1 MKLVS
6 IIVPVYNRCEKV
18 KKYYD
23 SLINQTYKNIEIIF
37 VYDETT
43 DNILD
48 LLNSFLDDRVVIV
61 SMKNRSLMDAMGVG
75 FNKSHG
81 EYICFVDSNDT
92 IDKDYIS
99 KLVMVLER
107 DGSNIAM
114 GRIGGYCY
122 HPVIKNKT
130 LKSRRKPNLIDLE
143 KRREYLPALTSSMV
157 GKLFKREILDLK
169 NFKCNSNEDIMI
181 MYPLYV
187 KCRYISICNDCI
199 YHYKLAENSQFK
211 KNLFGYSLDNLMN
224 TFESLKY
231 IYYEIEK
238 MGKLDDYFY
247 EIEMLF
253 IKNIFGRICNIIKSV
268 DDKIYRYKF
277 ISVILDYLEC
287 FFPDWDSNP
296 YFLMGY
302 KLGEVTDRF
311 NIKVAYNEI
320 SMIKRKKLFIK
331 LENVYEKY
339 RQIEDMYNRS
349 K

>member
-6 IIVPVYNRCEKV
+6 IIVPDYNRCV
-18 KKYYD
+18 RIKKCCD
-23 SLINQTYKNIEIIF
+23 SLINQTYQNIEIIF
-37 VYDETT
+37 VDDGST
-43 DNILD
+43 DKTLD
-48 LLNSFLDDRVVIV
+48 VLNSFLDDRVVVV
-61 SMKNRSLMDAMGVG
+61 SKKNGGPSDARRVG

-81 EYICFVDSNDT
+81 DYICFVDSD
-92 IDKDYIS
+92 DYIDEDFIY
-99 KLVMVLER
+99 KLVMIMER
-107 DGSNIAM
+107 DGSNIVM
-114 GRIGGYCY
+114 GRIGVHHYY
-122 HPVIKNKT
+122 PFIKNMT
-130 LKSRRKPNLIDLE
+130 LKSKRKPEIIDLE
-143 KRREYLPALTSSMV
+143 KRREYLPALTPGMA

-169 NFKCNSNEDIMI
+169 NFKYRANEDIMI

-199 YHYKLAENSQFK
+199 YHNQLVEISQYKEYL
-211 KNLFGYSLDNLMN
+211 LGYSFNNLIN
-224 TFESLKY
+224 TFEPLKY
-231 IYYEIEK
+231 IYDEIEK
-238 MGKLDDYFY
+238 MGKLEDYFY

-253 IKNIFGRICNIIKSV
+253 IKNIFERICNIIQCV

-302 KLGEVTDRF
+302 KLGEVIDKF
-311 NIKVAYNEI
+311 NIKMAYNEI
-320 SMIKRKKLFIK
+320 SKIKRKKIFIK

-339 RQIEDMYNRS
+339 KQIEDMYNKS